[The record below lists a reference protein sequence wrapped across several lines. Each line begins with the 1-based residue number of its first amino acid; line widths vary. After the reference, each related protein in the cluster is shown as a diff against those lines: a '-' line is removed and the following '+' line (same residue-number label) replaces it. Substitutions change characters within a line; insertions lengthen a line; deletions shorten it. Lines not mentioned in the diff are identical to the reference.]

1 MKNKTILTILILSM
15 IALIFSGCIGGS
27 VTPPIPDN
35 TDDSEIPEPEVCNLP
50 TYLINVKMDTSSES
64 YFNIELKNVGSGFDI
79 YDGIWIGWCADID
92 TSIETNEW
100 YQGYVYCSYNPSDRY
115 GINWPKINWII
126 NNKGF
131 YSAEYIQDAIYH
143 FTNGHTSNVLAMAAE
158 AYPNFCPQAGQ
169 KYVAIVDV
177 PGKQLT
183 FIELPLPET
192 DNIYC
197 GQEKGWFLDPGHTLV
212 VYYYPIG
219 SSSTVAWKNNWFYWL
234 TNEPFTVIN
243 IYCAPSSGGPWSW
256 MYRASIAPYYK
267 SLPLLLSIG
276 VYKFVIK
283 NYTKGDTVYL
293 KVY

>member
-1 MKNKTILTILILSM
+1 MKNKIILTILILSM

-100 YQGYVYCSYNPSDRY
+100 YQGYIHCSYNPSDKY
-115 GINWPKINWII
+115 GIDWPKINWII
-126 NNKGF
+126 NNKGS
-131 YSAEYIQDAIYH
+131 YSAEYIQDAIWH
-143 FTNGHTSNVLAMAAE
+143 FTNGYASNGLAMAAE

-169 KYVAIVDV
+169 KYVAIIDV
-177 PGKQLT
+177 PGKQLN

-219 SSSTVAWKNNWFYWL
+219 SSSTVAWKNNWFYWVN
-234 TNEPFTVIN
+234 NEPFTTID

-267 SLPLLLSIG
+267 SLSLLLSIG

-283 NYTKGDTVYL
+283 NYTKGDIVYL